1 MGCRF
6 GFTSHLFGLFSVG
19 PVASFSAVA
28 SVGVNPA
35 DQRWGFWPLL
45 PLSYDSW
52 QEA

>member
-19 PVASFSAVA
+19 PVASYFAVA

-35 DQRWGFWPLL
+35 DQRWGFWPRLQ
-45 PLSYDSW
+45 LSSQS
-52 QEA
+52 QE